1 MREIYRVVRERL
13 TQIVWWKGLASSL
26 VKRGQDID
34 FTLEEGTLLQRSLVW
49 GSLTLGALDFAS
61 HYHDLRE
68 SVADAIHDEK
78 TFSDWA
84 IAEFHKITH
93 SEHAREIYRRTSS
106 RDLNRLQRI
115 ASNFDRVS
123 GSRVSPDEIRHSR
136 RRSPRSCRTC
146 AGKSK

>member
-68 SVADAIHDEK
+68 SVAMRFTTK
-78 TFSDWA
+78 
-84 IAEFHKITH
+84 
-93 SEHAREIYRRTSS
+93 
-106 RDLNRLQRI
+106 
-115 ASNFDRVS
+115 
-123 GSRVSPDEIRHSR
+123 
-136 RRSPRSCRTC
+136 RRSVIGRSANFT
-146 AGKSK
+146 K